1 MIIRVTIEHPDIGNT
16 RINHFYGTY
25 HEALDYVAGRLYY
38 EGNSEKRIKIV
49 DISEVT
55 FKEAVERYPGDGMSI
70 AKQTILEL
78 SILIVVIVAVL
89 TSGMTYGFKLLDYIF
104 LIILCGLFILRLMM
118 FIGEKR

>member
-1 MIIRVTIEHPDIGNT
+1 M
-16 RINHFYGTY
+16 
-25 HEALDYVAGRLYY
+25 DYVAGRLYY

>member
-1 MIIRVTIEHPDIGNT
+1 
-16 RINHFYGTY
+16 
-25 HEALDYVAGRLYY
+25 
-38 EGNSEKRIKIV
+38 
-49 DISEVT
+49 
-55 FKEAVERYPGDGMSI
+55 MSI